1 MNRTLA
7 AVLLLLLAALA
18 AGCGQESAEQ
28 QAAGETE
35 DGRKVL
41 YWRSAMDPSFISDAP
56 GKDRMGMELVPVY
69 EGEEPQD
76 AGIVSIDAGTVQK
89 IGIRIGKVKRRRIA
103 REIRA
108 VGIVTYDETRVAHIH
123 TKVNGW
129 IQKLYVDY
137 TGQFVNK
144 DDPLFSIYSPELVTT
159 QQEYLLALK
168 ARKYLGASPIAEI
181 SRGADDL
188 LQSTRERLRLFDV
201 DDSHVQKLVET
212 GTPEISIELHS
223 PISGY
228 VIDKNALEGMYA
240 TPAMKLYTIADLS
253 TVWIDADIYEY
264 EVPFVEVGQQVIVRL
279 AYDPGHERT
288 GRVSYIYPYL
298 DPKTRTVKVRME
310 FKNPDYALK
319 PEMYVDAYI
328 RGREVD
334 AVVIPKEAVLRT
346 GKRDVVFVSLG
357 DGRFEARELELG
369 VETDREFQVL
379 SGLEPGEDVILS
391 AQFLLDSESNLQE
404 AIVRMQSGEKT
415 PDDPEAGDP
424 APSPNEEG
432 DGGDAGLDH

>member
-1 MNRTLA
+1 MNRTIPW
-7 AVLLLLLAALA
+7 VLLLLLAALG
-18 AGCGQESAEQ
+18 AGCGQKGETQQSA
-28 QAAGETE
+28 AETE

-69 EGEEPQD
+69 EGEESQD
-76 AGIVSIDAGTVQK
+76 ARIVSLDEGTVQK
-89 IGIRIGKVKRRRIA
+89 IGIRIGRVERRPIA

-168 ARKYLGASPIAEI
+168 ARKYLGSSPIADI

-188 LQSTRERLRLFDV
+188 LKSTRERLRLFDV
-201 DDSHVQKLVET
+201 DDSHVQKLIET

-228 VIDKNALEGMYA
+228 VIEKNALEGMYT

-253 TVWIDADIYEY
+253 TVWVDADIYEY
-264 EVPFVEVGQQVIVRL
+264 EVPFVEVGQQVMVRL
-279 AYDPGHERT
+279 AYDPGNERL

-310 FKNPDYALK
+310 FRNPDYALK

-328 RGREVD
+328 RGRTVD
-334 AVVIPKEAVLRT
+334 AIVVPKEAVLRT

-357 DGRFEARELELG
+357 DGKFEARELQLG
-369 VETDREFQVL
+369 VETDRDFQVL
-379 SGLEPGEDVILS
+379 SGVEPGEDVILS

-404 AIVRMQSGEKT
+404 AIVRMRSGADT
-415 PDDPEAGDP
+415 SGSPESGD
-424 APSPNEEG
+424 ASQGPSEEG
-432 DGGDAGLDH
+432 DSGDASVDH